1 MNTKALEGIHK
12 LKDGRI
18 ISFGDYGKKDSV
30 TLFQFHGTPGARIA
44 GLNQNEV
51 EESKFRVLTPERP
64 GYGYSTPHPGATFE
78 NWAADI
84 QDLADHLGIRQFHI
98 LGVSGGGPFALAC
111 AAYIP
116 ERVLSVTLISTAT
129 PAESEAFWQG
139 MGWVNKI
146 IFIVA
151 IKMPIVLTGICF
163 VYGHLVQWKAARSGL
178 ESGYVSE
185 PFRQGCVG
193 LETDLH
199 LVANPWGI
207 PLQTI
212 RVPVYLWHG
221 ENDVHSPV
229 AGAKALAAAIP
240 TCEAHFFPEKD
251 HFLHSDAQINQ
262 RIENRIRSITMANT
276 AFERDAPKAA
286 RPSI

>member
-1 MNTKALEGIHK
+1 MLVMNTRSLEGIHK

-18 ISFGDYGKKDSV
+18 ISFCDYGKKDSV
-30 TLFQFHGTPGARIA
+30 VLFQFHGTPGARII
-44 GLNQNEV
+44 GLDQNEV
-51 EESKFRVLTPERP
+51 AEAEFRILTPERP

-78 NWAADI
+78 NWASDI
-84 QDLADHLGIRQFHI
+84 QELADHLEIRQFHI

-129 PAESEAFWQG
+129 PAESKEFWQG
-139 MGWVNKI
+139 MFWANKV
-146 IFIVA
+146 IFMLA
-151 IKMPIVLTGICF
+151 IKMPMVLTGICF
-163 VYGHLVQWKAARSGL
+163 AYGRFAQWNAARNNT

-185 PFRQGCVG
+185 PFRQGGVG

-221 ENDVHSPV
+221 ENDVHSPA
-229 AGAKALAAAIP
+229 AGAKALATAIP

-251 HFLHSDAQINQ
+251 HFFHRDIEINQ
-262 RIENRIRSITMANT
+262 RIEDRIRSITVANT
-276 AFERDAPKAA
+276 SFKGTRLGEAF
-286 RPSI
+286 